1 MKLNIPR
8 FDNHLAFAMWR
19 AKKSGYSEESPVYE
33 GTANAIL
40 ECFVGGNPPIKA
52 DLMNGKMVSIGHNS
66 GAEWYGIVTETGRH
80 ILYSISMDDTQ
91 YNHPSDPRFEGWDSS
106 GTYFYSNGYSTTA
119 KEIKSGD
126 PIPSYHGHY

>member
-8 FDNHLAFAMWR
+8 FDNHLSSAIWLAKR
-19 AKKSGYSEESPVYE
+19 AGEEE
-33 GTANAIL
+33 ITIHECTANGII
-40 ECFVGGNPPIKA
+40 ECFIGGNAPTKT

-80 ILYSISMDDTQ
+80 ILYSVSEDDTQ

-106 GTYFYSNGYSTTA
+106 GTYFYSNGYSSTA
-119 KEIKSGD
+119 KEIKTGD